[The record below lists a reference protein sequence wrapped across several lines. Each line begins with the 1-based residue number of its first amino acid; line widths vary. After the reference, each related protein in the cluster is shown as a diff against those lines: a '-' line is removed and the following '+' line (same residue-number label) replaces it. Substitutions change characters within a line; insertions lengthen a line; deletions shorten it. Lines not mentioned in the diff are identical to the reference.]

1 MCGNACYWKDE
12 SSRNYLALAEANR
25 QIRDLE
31 TANGILENLAWE
43 ADEASLRMSEKLGN
57 ALDEIEAL
65 KLQLEDASE
74 GYAALDDLYMQRI
87 AEDADEDQ
95 DEAIE
100 ALISEARFREL
111 ADNAAQEAEHLTA
124 QEKFTPLVSETIDT
138 GFDWYLPQYPN
149 EEAADAKLSAELD
162 REDAGWVKLP
172 PLPEIHTD
180 ASVGTDEVFYSG
192 SWFVFSEWEVE
203 RLETALD
210 EKLRDVAELT
220 AIKNR
225 MEGK

>member
-1 MCGNACYWKDE
+1 MCGNSCYWKDE

-25 QIRDLE
+25 QIQDLE

-65 KLQLEDASE
+65 KLQLEDAGE

-111 ADNAAQEAEHLTA
+111 ADQAEAEA
-124 QEKFTPLVSETIDT
+124 VAIAFGWEVSQRPSGTD
-138 GFDWYLPQYPN
+138 
-149 EEAADAKLSAELD
+149 
-162 REDAGWVKLP
+162 WVKLP

-192 SWFVFSEWEVE
+192 DWFVFSEWEAE

-210 EKLRDVAELT
+210 EKLRDVAELV
-220 AIKNR
+220 AIKNC
-225 MEGK
+225 MEEK

>member
-1 MCGNACYWKDE
+1 MCGNVCYWKDE

-25 QIRDLE
+25 QIQDLE

-57 ALDEIEAL
+57 ALDEIDAL
-65 KLQLEDASE
+65 KLQLEDAGE

-87 AEDADEDQ
+87 AEDAEEDQ

-124 QEKFTPLVSETIDT
+124 QEKFADLVSETIDT
-138 GFDWYLPQYPN
+138 GFDWYLPQSPN
-149 EEAADAKLSAELD
+149 GEASAAKLSAELD
-162 REDAGWVKLP
+162 LEDAGWVKLP

-192 SWFVFSEWEVE
+192 SWFVFSEWETE

-210 EKLRDVAELT
+210 EKLRDVAELV
-220 AIKNR
+220 AIQNK
-225 MEGK
+225 MK

>member
-25 QIRDLE
+25 QIQDLE

-65 KLQLEDASE
+65 KLQLEDAGE
-74 GYAALDDLYMQRI
+74 GYAALDELYMQRI
-87 AEDADEDQ
+87 AEDADEEQ

-111 ADNAAQEAEHLTA
+111 ADQAEAEAVAIAFGWEGSRRTSG
-124 QEKFTPLVSETIDT
+124 TD
-138 GFDWYLPQYPN
+138 
-149 EEAADAKLSAELD
+149 
-162 REDAGWVKLP
+162 WVKLP
-172 PLPEIHTD
+172 PFPEIHTD

-192 SWFVFSEWEVE
+192 DWFVFSEWETE

-210 EKLRDVAELT
+210 EKLRDVAELV
-220 AIKNR
+220 AIKDK
-225 MEGK
+225 MK

>member
-25 QIRDLE
+25 QIQDLE

-87 AEDADEDQ
+87 AEDADEEQ

-111 ADNAAQEAEHLTA
+111 ADNAEQEAEHLTA

-149 EEAADAKLSAELD
+149 EEVSAAKLSAELD
-162 REDAGWVKLP
+162 LEDDGWVKLP

-192 SWFVFSEWEVE
+192 SWFVFSEWETE

-210 EKLRDVAELT
+210 EKLRDVAELV
-220 AIKNR
+220 AIKNK
-225 MEGK
+225 MED